1 MVSRDLTPIAL
12 PLWVLACPV
21 VRLRPKVMSFLSLL
35 RRCRP
40 AHRRCAAFFL
50 DRVRALFRSAKQM
63 RGRNAHEY
71 GRNGRLPRPPKPLVS
86 FSRVYRFL
94 VLARG
99 SAMNKL
105 LS

>member
-63 RGRNAHEY
+63 RGRYAHEY
-71 GRNGRLPRPPKPLVS
+71 GRNGGRPRPPCPFV
-86 FSRVYRFL
+86 
-94 VLARG
+94 VLPREYELDDSARG
-99 SAMNKL
+99 
-105 LS
+105 